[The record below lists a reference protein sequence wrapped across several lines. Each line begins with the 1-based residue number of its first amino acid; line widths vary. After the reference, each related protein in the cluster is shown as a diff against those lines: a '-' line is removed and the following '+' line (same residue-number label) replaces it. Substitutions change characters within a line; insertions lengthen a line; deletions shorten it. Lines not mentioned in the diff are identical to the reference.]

1 MKQPLLVDLLSP
13 ETLSR
18 IENYSLLARVA
29 VDGFISGMHRS
40 LSQGLG
46 GEFLQYR
53 HYNPGDDLKY
63 VDWKVFSRQN
73 KFYTKV
79 FREETDMNCCLVLD
93 ASASMSYQG
102 SRSPCSKWH
111 YARMVAACL
120 AYMASRQG
128 DNVGLY
134 LYNDNLLEGIS
145 PGRKHGQ
152 LHRVLSTL
160 KRHSPSGPANHEEVW
175 KYLTGHLRHRGIV
188 VFLSDFLEADETL
201 PPLLKTLRSARHECV
216 AIQVLDPDE
225 IDFPFNQSMEF
236 IDAEGKGRVS
246 TFPENVR
253 RDYVKRM
260 NDFLERLSLS
270 FTQSRVDHLRL
281 QTSDS
286 LANSLA
292 TYLHKRDSL
301 R

>member
-1 MKQPLLVDLLSP
+1 MKNPLLVDLLSP
-13 ETLSR
+13 DTLSR
-18 IENYSLLARVA
+18 IENYALLARVA

-93 ASASMSYQG
+93 ASASMEYQG
-102 SRSPCSKWH
+102 SRAPCSKWH

-128 DNVGLY
+128 DNIGIY
-134 LYNDNLLEGIS
+134 LYNDHLFEGIA
-145 PGRKHGQ
+145 PGRKQGQ
-152 LHRVLSTL
+152 LQRVLSTL
-160 KRHSPSGPANHEEVW
+160 KRHTPRGPANHEEVW

-216 AIQVLDPDE
+216 GIQILDPDE
-225 IDFPFNQSMEF
+225 IDFPFQQSTEF
-236 IDAEGKGRVS
+236 IDAEGKGRIS
-246 TFPENVR
+246 TYPDNVR
-253 RDYVKRM
+253 GEYLKRM

-270 FTQSRVDHLRL
+270 FTHSRVDHLRI

-286 LANSLA
+286 LAHSLA
-292 TYLHKRDSL
+292 TYLHKRDSF